1 MIFNDYFVGRGYTL
15 KFTKSHK
22 DSGSMEFNPC
32 DFDFRKDVELG
43 DELNVQISWESPII
57 HESIISIRGFDLP

>member
-1 MIFNDYFVGRGYTL
+1 
-15 KFTKSHK
+15 
-22 DSGSMEFNPC
+22 MEFNPC